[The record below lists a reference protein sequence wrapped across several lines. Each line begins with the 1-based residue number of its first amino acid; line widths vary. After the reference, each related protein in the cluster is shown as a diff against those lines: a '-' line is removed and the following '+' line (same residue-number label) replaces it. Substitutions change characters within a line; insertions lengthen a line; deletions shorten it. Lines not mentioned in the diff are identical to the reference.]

1 MKKIIALITVSI
13 FAVAFSGCNS
23 SIKCSDYIEVS
34 DYKGL
39 KVERMDTTVTDED
52 VQKEIDLILSSL
64 STTEKVTDRNTV
76 EKGDI
81 ANIDYVGKK
90 DGVAFDGGSAKG
102 YDLEIGGGRFIEGFE
117 EGLIGAKVGE
127 TVLLKLSFPEVYPNN
142 PDLAGV
148 PVTFEVKVNS
158 ISKIVTPE
166 LTDELVISRTNGEC
180 NNVADFKAMIK
191 DDLSKD
197 KNQFADTR
205 MYSDLIKI
213 VVDKATLKKDI
224 PEEYLQKKIDVMKNN
239 VKTYADSYG
248 VDYNTFLR
256 NYMGLEPDDFV
267 KQCEEEAGAAAKQS
281 LVISAIAEKENIKV
295 TKGELNDAIE
305 EYTIMYGYESEKA
318 FKDQTDMDQ
327 FKEYILE
334 SKVQEFLADNAVIT
348 VSDEKAW

>member
-23 SIKCSDYIEVS
+23 SIKGSDYIEVS

-295 TKGELNDAIE
+295 TKSELNDAIE

>member
-23 SIKCSDYIEVS
+23 SIKGSDYIEVS